1 MDRFEWMGI
10 RVFLPGALW
19 MLASL
24 VAIWLLSGLQAS
36 AYTAG
41 LWNGL
46 RWLPIAMLGFGL
58 LLVGHALYRLW
69 RWQRGEGL
77 LCGCGGLLG
86 REIDGRYGPYRRC
99 LACGRNVNERR
110 YRT

>member
-10 RVFLPGALW
+10 RAFLPGTFC

-24 VAIWLLSGLQAS
+24 AAICLLSGLQDS
-36 AYTAG
+36 PYTAG
-41 LWNGL
+41 LWGVFRL
-46 RWLPIAMLGFGL
+46 VSVAVFGFGL
-58 LLVGHALYRLW
+58 LLTAHATYRMW

-77 LCGCGGLLG
+77 LCSCGGLLG

-99 LACGRNVNERR
+99 LACGRNVNERH
-110 YRT
+110 YRA